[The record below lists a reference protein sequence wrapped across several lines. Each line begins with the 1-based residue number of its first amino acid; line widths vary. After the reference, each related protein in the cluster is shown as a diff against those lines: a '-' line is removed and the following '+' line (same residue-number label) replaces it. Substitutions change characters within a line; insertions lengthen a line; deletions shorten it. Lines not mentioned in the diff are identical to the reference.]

1 MKSMKKLFNFIYV
14 ITVIFT
20 VIGGVGNLFYSH
32 NPQFAIPLILIGVL
46 LGLNYFGKINLPTK
60 KGLFE

>member
-1 MKSMKKLFNFIYV
+1 MRKLFNFVYI

-20 VIGGVGNLFYSH
+20 VIGGVGNLLHSH
-32 NPQFAIPLILIGVL
+32 KPQFAIPLIFIGVL

-60 KGLFE
+60 KEFFE

>member
-1 MKSMKKLFNFIYV
+1 MKKLFNFIYI

-32 NPQFAIPLILIGVL
+32 KPQFAIPLILIGGL
-46 LGLNYFGKINLPTK
+46 LGLNYFKKIELPNK
-60 KGLFE
+60 DWFS

>member
-1 MKSMKKLFNFIYV
+1 MRKLFNFIYV
-14 ITVIFT
+14 VMVIFT
-20 VIGGVGNLFYSH
+20 IIGGVGNLFYSH
-32 NPQFAIPLILIGVL
+32 KPQFAIPLIFIGVL

>member
-1 MKSMKKLFNFIYV
+1 MKKMKKLFNFIYV

-20 VIGGVGNLFYSH
+20 VIGGAGNLFYSH
-32 NPQFAIPLILIGVL
+32 KPQFAIPLILIGVL
-46 LGLNYFGKINLPTK
+46 LALNYIGKINLPTK